1 MGLRLPE
8 QLPPLSGWV
17 LIAYRFGLP
26 ILLALGLFSTLYLI
40 PSRLA
45 HDNHA
50 NRILMASGLKPQ
62 GFEASGQKVSP
73 FSPEARAAGIGVG
86 VFLIGI
92 DGRPAPTDFDGVVAR
107 LDGPDGAP
115 VAITVRSRAGA
126 ERTVTLHRD
135 KVHLDAVYSRVG
147 LTYEGSVVG
156 RLVIDTVGSLLAL
169 LVATLLYL
177 RRKRDPVAALIA
189 IGVTLVSIN
198 FLAMTT
204 GLMSLGAQDVLL
216 RFPAAAAFLSVGV
229 GLSLFPSSRFSPR
242 STWASIGMWFVVTVL
257 YQLAWNGGPWLLPYS
272 VSGAIALITLGVVIV
287 QRYRAEPD
295 GVAKQQMKF
304 GMLGI
309 AFFAFFDILSIV
321 IGIEAGSNPDEGIA
335 AWALLVT
342 KTLGSM
348 GWISLQLGLLVSLL
362 RFRLYDAETAISR
375 SAVVGALTLFLGF
388 IFAASEKLL
397 ENAGESYLG
406 PQSQG
411 TAAAVSAVIAATL
424 IAPIHHRLS
433 KWAER
438 RFQKNLIALRE
449 DLPRLAGDLRETASP
464 ERLAAIVLDRV
475 ERGVRSSRGAI
486 LLGNRVLAVHDVKK
500 PAVAAWRKAH
510 PLDPDVRG
518 VIRKGD
524 DRLFPVRVPLEA
536 DGCGHVGW
544 LLLGPR
550 PDGTLFGKDESEV
563 LAALADPLARALTI
577 AAARSA
583 DAAKREE
590 EVNALRRLISGEV
603 VALRQLFSAHDKRLN
618 RLDPDPL

>member
-1 MGLRLPE
+1 MGLRSPE

-73 FSPEARAAGIGVG
+73 FSPEARAAGIGLG
-86 VFLIGI
+86 EFLIGI
-92 DGRPAPTDFDGVVAR
+92 DGRPAPTDYDGVVAR

-115 VAITVRSRAGA
+115 VRITVRSRAGA
-126 ERTVTLHRD
+126 ERTVTLHRN
-135 KVHLDAVYSRVG
+135 KAHLDAVYSRVG
-147 LTYEGSVVG
+147 LTYEGSIVG
-156 RLVIDTVGSLLAL
+156 RLVIDAVGSLLAL
-169 LVATLLYL
+169 LVAALLYL

-198 FLAMTT
+198 FREITT

-216 RFPAAAAFLSVGV
+216 RFQSAAAFLSVGV
-229 GLSLFPSSRFSPR
+229 GLSLFPSGRFSPR
-242 STWASIGMWFVVTVL
+242 STWASIGMWCVVTVFN
-257 YQLAWNGGPWLLPYS
+257 QLAWNGGRWSLPFS
-272 VSGAIALITLGVVIV
+272 VSAATALIMLGLVIV

-295 GVAKQQMKF
+295 GIAKQQMKF

-309 AFFAFFDILSIV
+309 SFLAFFDILSIV
-321 IGIEAGSNPDEGIA
+321 IGIEAGSNPDEGVA

-348 GWISLQLGLLVSLL
+348 GWISLQAGLLVSLL

-438 RFQKNLIALRE
+438 RFQKNLIALRD
-449 DLPRLAGDLRETASP
+449 DLPRLVGDLRETASP
-464 ERLAAIVLDRV
+464 ERLAAIVLDRT
-475 ERGVRSSRGAI
+475 ERGVRASRGAI
-486 LLGNRVLAVHDVKK
+486 LLGNRLLAVHDVKK
-500 PAVAAWRKAH
+500 TEVTAWRKDH
-510 PLDPDVRG
+510 PLAAAAPGVVRD
-518 VIRKGD
+518 GD
-524 DRLFPVRVPLEA
+524 DPLFPVRVALGA
-536 DGCGHVGW
+536 DGCGQVGW

-550 PDGTLFGKDESEV
+550 PDGTMFGKDESEV
-563 LAALADPLARALTI
+563 LADLADPLARALAI
-577 AAARSA
+577 AATRSA
-583 DAAKREE
+583 DAAERRA
-590 EVNALRRLISGEV
+590 EVGALKRLIS
-603 VALRQLFSAHDKRLN
+603 AHKQLISAHEKRLN
-618 RLDPDPL
+618 RLDPNPA